1 MEALAM
7 QMFDVEI
14 STVTTKTIRVKA
26 LDLPSAQAIAKN
38 LDEKGITESVRDSS
52 SRKSYSA
59 YLLCP
64 RCGRHAN
71 LYYESHDGA
80 VYCLPC
86 YRDINHKW
94 RSTM

>member
-14 STVTTKTIRVKA
+14 STTVTKKIRVKA
-26 LDLPSAQAIAKN
+26 HDLHAAREIAKG
-38 LDEKGITESVRDSS
+38 LDERGVADDVRPTSTS
-52 SRKSYSA
+52 KSYGA

-64 RCGRHAN
+64 RCGRHTG
-71 LYYESHDGA
+71 LYYEADDGK

-86 YRDINHKW
+86 HREITSKQ
-94 RSTM
+94 